1 MDVGFDTIGNAT
13 LICYDRG
20 PVLVTD
26 PWIVGSAYFGSWGL
40 SHEVPEEQA
49 EAVRNCEYVWISHG
63 HPDHLNADSEPYYLD
78 KKILLPD
85 HVGGRIRKV
94 FQEAGLDVTVLKDRV
109 WHRLSDR
116 IRVLCL
122 ANYMQDGILL
132 IDVNGRLLVNMNDAN
147 WLYGWLF
154 FIRGVAKRFDK
165 SFLLHLT
172 NHGDADMINFRDEEG
187 RLILSNKLVE
197 KPPLGGNIQ
206 RQMAMFGTSGF
217 IPFSS
222 LHRYQRTDSVWAQEH
237 TVKLDEY
244 LHEPSDSASP
254 GSVFPAFIRYCC
266 TTDQFEELR
275 PRPATPVVY
284 EPEHFGDHW
293 ADELEREDARE
304 ASRYFKEIEHL
315 RQAYRFV
322 NLRVGGKDNR
332 IDLNRRQRRGL
343 TFEAPR
349 HSLMTAIRN
358 GVFDDLLI
366 GNYMRTTLHGATRR
380 LYPHFTPY
388 VAKYAD
394 NGGARSKQE
403 LRAYMAEYRRRASL
417 DFLLMQFSLRCKN
430 LLRPDSTM
438 HRVARAGVHRL
449 LPRLARRPVA
459 DMDKAAT

>member
-40 SHEVPEEQA
+40 SHEVPDEQ
-49 EAVRNCEYVWISHG
+49 EDAVRNCQYVWISHG
-63 HPDHLNADSEPYYLD
+63 HPDHLNADSEPYYVD

-85 HVGGRIRKV
+85 HAGGRIRRR

-109 WHRLSDR
+109 WHRLSER

-132 IDVNGRLLVNMNDAN
+132 IDVGGQLLVNMNDAN
-147 WLYGWLF
+147 WQYGWLW
-154 FIRGVAKRFDK
+154 FIRGVVKRFDQ

-172 NHGDADMINFRDEEG
+172 NHGDADMVNIRDEDG
-187 RLILSNKLVE
+187 RLLLSSRLAE
-197 KPPLGGNIQ
+197 KPRLDGDIQ
-206 RQMAMFGTSGF
+206 RQMDLFGTSGF

-237 TVKLDEY
+237 TVRLDEY
-244 LHEPSDSASP
+244 GRGP
-254 GSVFPAFIRYCC
+254 GSFPAFIRYCC
-266 TTDQFEELR
+266 GTDRFEELA
-275 PRPATPVVY
+275 PCPASPAVH
-284 EPEHFGDHW
+284 EPEDFGDHW
-293 ADELEREDARE
+293 GDELDKDDAQV
-304 ASRYFKEIEHL
+304 ASRYFRKIEHL
-315 RQAYRFV
+315 RDAYDFV
-322 NLRVGGKDNR
+322 NLRVGGKDNL
-332 IDLNRRQRRGL
+332 IDLNRRRGRGL
-343 TFEAPR
+343 TFEVPR
-349 HSLMTAIRN
+349 HSLMAAIRG

-366 GNYMRTTLHGATRR
+366 GNYMRTTLHGSTRG

-394 NGGARSKQE
+394 NGGARVKREVKS
-403 LRAYMAEYRRRASL
+403 YMEEYRRRAPL

-430 LLRPDSTM
+430 LLRPHSAA
-438 HRVARAGVHRL
+438 HRVARAGYRRI
-449 LPRLARRPVA
+449 LPKLARRSGHRPSIEHRA
-459 DMDKAAT
+459 RKTG